1 MPAMSMHGDEL
12 TKPPVSSSQRAST
25 NGPVG
30 PLNML
35 TPVWRA
41 FKRKCGHGAR
51 ADGELDGV
59 NDGVTLA
66 LPLMLGV
73 SEGESPPNAL

>member
-1 MPAMSMHGDEL
+1 
-12 TKPPVSSSQRAST
+12 
-25 NGPVG
+25 
-30 PLNML
+30 ML

-66 LPLMLGV
+66 LPLTLDV